1 MAGVRLV
8 DDHLTCV
15 LSCGCARRTLVSRW
29 KGRWR
34 WLLLLWLLWPW
45 LSLLAGLAQLRNEDE
60 WFTSSSGEFLL
71 SSGRSEEY
79 GGLGRRQSTLY
90 TDIPENPCAIEEIA
104 RSIAIN
110 GIDEQFTYK
119 SGSKT
124 QESRNK

>member
-90 TDIPENPCAIEEIA
+90 TAVVAGTDGESTTSVAGRHGVGEISSKSVG
-104 RSIAIN
+104 RSPA
-110 GIDEQFTYK
+110 
-119 SGSKT
+119 
-124 QESRNK
+124 SRAD

>member
-79 GGLGRRQSTLY
+79 GGLGRRQLY
-90 TDIPENPCAIEEIA
+90 TRFRCCWTDGLRDDGLAQAYYTTAQE
-104 RSIAIN
+104 
-110 GIDEQFTYK
+110 FTYK